1 MSRTLPL
8 LKTLNNP
15 LTYRPMEDTHN
26 AGGKFLVGI
35 FDDDDVVL
43 KAVKDV
49 KEAGVRI
56 HEVYSPFPIHGLDV
70 ALGHPR
76 SKLGIAA
83 FIFGLS
89 GTLTALAITAYTEK
103 FDWPMIVGGKDSY
116 SFPVYIPVIFE
127 LTVLFCALGMV
138 GTFIVSNGMGP
149 SVKPLMFD
157 LRTTDNKFAMAVD
170 LSKNGLAEGRIEQ
183 ILKDSGAA
191 EVNVKQF

>member
-1 MSRTLPL
+1 MADSHS
-8 LKTLNNP
+8 N
-15 LTYRPMEDTHN
+15 
-26 AGGKFLVGI
+26 GGKFLVGI
-35 FDDDDVVL
+35 FDDDDVLL
-43 KAVKDV
+43 KAVPEV

-56 HEVYSPFPIHGLDV
+56 HEVYTPFPIHGLDV

-76 SKLGIAA
+76 TKLGIAA
-83 FIFGLS
+83 FLFGLS
-89 GTLTALAITAYTEK
+89 GTLTALSLTFYTEK

-116 SFPVYIPVIFE
+116 AFPVYIPVIFE

-138 GTFIVSNGMGP
+138 GTFIVSNGLGP

-170 LSKNGLAEGRIEQ
+170 LSKNKLEEGRIEQ